1 MTYQPQGAEAPSPK
15 KRGGA
20 AAKYIAD
27 RHGFPCSPKTLAKL
41 RCIGGGPAF
50 YKAGRIPLYAD
61 EDLDAWAASRLSRRV
76 TSTSELIAP
85 GWRAA

>member
-1 MTYQPQGAEAPSPK
+1 MTYQTQGTGTASPK
-15 KRGGA
+15 KRGGD

-27 RHGFPCSPKTLAKL
+27 RHGIPCSPKTLAKL

-76 TSTSELIAP
+76 NSTSELITY
-85 GWRAA
+85 GCRAA